1 MAALVQAHDL
11 VFRYAASGDDATAV
25 LRGINLSIEAGTTL
39 GLIGPNGG
47 GKTTL
52 VRLLLDE
59 LRPGR
64 GTIRIAGLSPRQAVA
79 RGDLIGYLPQS
90 PKLARDLAID
100 LRQLVRTG
108 LAGKT
113 GFLRPE
119 IKADL
124 AFADH
129 LLDRVG
135 LADLAHRPIAQTSGG
150 QLQRALIARALV
162 ARPRLLVLDE
172 PTVGIDAA
180 GQTAF
185 LSLINSLKTELGLT
199 ILFVSHDLRAVTA
212 ISDRVAC
219 LNGTIHE
226 HECRPQP
233 YEAAACDL
241 ELTVRES
248 ARVGHRPANLVPLP
262 VGEVR

>member
-1 MAALVQAHDL
+1 MSALVQAHDL

-119 IKADL
+119 TKADL